1 MFRVRFFNIK
11 NYFASHP
18 HSDIENRHFIT
29 LKKETNSMISGL
41 YLITDDNHDGQL
53 VQKVEAAL
61 TGGTRIVQYRAKN
74 CRPDERRQT
83 AETLRDCCRR
93 HDALFII
100 NDLPELA
107 HEIDADGV
115 HLGQGDIPLSQAR
128 QLLGHKK
135 LIGISTHDVDQA
147 LKAEAQGADY
157 IAIGSI
163 FPTNSKDD
171 TPEVGLKTLE
181 RVRRAVRIPVI
192 AIGGMTPERAYL
204 AIQAG
209 ADSVAVL
216 SAIMTDDEPARA
228 AKEFSLLFNC
238 NLDKPKGR
246 VLTIAGSDSG
256 GGAGIQ
262 ADIKTI
268 TLLGSYASCAITAL
282 TAQNT
287 LGVVKTDSVESDF
300 VAKQIETVLDDIG
313 TDIIKTGM
321 LSWSGT
327 ITRVSKIIKE
337 RGLLA
342 VVDPVMQAKGGANL
356 LQPEALDTL
365 IARLIPQSYLLT
377 PNLPETEALT
387 GILPTNTDEM
397 IEAGQALQELGA
409 RNVLIK
415 GGHLKGEATDLLLL
429 DHEVHTLRSPRVD
442 NINTHGTG
450 CTLSAA
456 IATFLAQG
464 NPLRRSVELSKRF
477 VTLAI
482 EHAYPLGKGQGP
494 VNHHSAAM
502 QLLHE
507 QAKID

>member
-1 MFRVRFFNIK
+1 
-11 NYFASHP
+11 
-18 HSDIENRHFIT
+18 
-29 LKKETNSMISGL
+29 MISGL

-53 VQKVEAAL
+53 IQKVEAAL
-61 TGGTRIVQYRAKN
+61 IGGTRIVQYRAKHI
-74 CRPDERRQT
+74 RPDDRRRM
-83 AETLRDCCRR
+83 AETLRDCCHK

-107 HEIDADGV
+107 REIDADGV
-115 HLGQGDIPLSQAR
+115 HLGQNDIPLSQAR

-163 FPTNSKDD
+163 FPTDSKGD
-171 TPEVGLKTLE
+171 TVEVGLKTLE
-181 RVRRAVRIPVI
+181 RVRRAVRIPIV
-192 AIGGMTPERAYL
+192 AIGGMSPEGAYQ

-216 SAIMTDDEPARA
+216 SAIMADGEPARA

-238 NLDKPKGR
+238 YLDEPKGR
-246 VLTIAGSDSG
+246 VLTIAGSDSS

-268 TLLGSYASCAITAL
+268 TLLGSYASSAVTAL

-287 LGVVKTDSVESDF
+287 LGVVEAYSVESDF
-300 VAKQIETVLDDIG
+300 VIKQIDAVLDDIG
-313 TDIIKTGM
+313 TDTIKTGM
-321 LSWSGT
+321 LSWGGIIS
-327 ITRVSKIIKE
+327 RVSKLIKE
-337 RGLLA
+337 RSLLA
-342 VVDPVMQAKGGANL
+342 VVDPVMQAKGGEEL
-356 LQPEALDTL
+356 LDPEALDIL

-387 GILPTNTDEM
+387 GIFPSNKDEM
-397 IEAGQALQELGA
+397 LEAGQFLQELGA

-415 GGHLKGEATDLLLL
+415 GGHLEGDATDLLLL
-429 DHEVHTLRSPRVD
+429 NEEVHTLSSPRLD

-464 NPLRRSVELSKRF
+464 YPLKRAVELGKRF
-477 VTLAI
+477 VTLGIKQAQ
-482 EHAYPLGKGQGP
+482 PLGKGQGP
-494 VNHHSAAM
+494 INHLYAAM

-507 QAKID
+507 QANLD